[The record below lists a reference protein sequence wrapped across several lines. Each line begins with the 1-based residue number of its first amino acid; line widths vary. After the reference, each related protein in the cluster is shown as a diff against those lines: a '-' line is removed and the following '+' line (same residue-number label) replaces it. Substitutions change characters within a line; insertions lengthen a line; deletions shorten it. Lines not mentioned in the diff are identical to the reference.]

1 MSILHLV
8 IISVTVYV
16 TNYFLKSSSSVKGR
30 LAMSASAVSPLKDQL
45 TKALVGVDNSH
56 LQS

>member
-45 TKALVGVDNSH
+45 TKALGVDNSH